1 MGVMMTPHMGNRLPP
16 DRVCAFDTGCFN
28 QPTRHDD
35 AAYLAWLIGHR
46 AQERCLFAT
55 APDVV
60 GDAGATL
67 TRSKHML
74 RVIRALGYRSA
85 LVAQD
90 GLESL
95 AVPWDAFDCLFLGG
109 STGWK
114 LSASAANL
122 AHEASARGK
131 WVHMGRVNSLRRLRI
146 ARRMGCDSVDGT
158 YLAFSPDLLGPR
170 MERWVRGVREQMVMD
185 LAGVA

>member
-1 MGVMMTPHMGNRLPP
+1 MLVPLKGNRPRSIWAA
-16 DRVCAFDTGCFN
+16 DNGCFS
-28 QPTRHDD
+28 QPGRYSD
-35 AAYLAWLIGHR
+35 AWYLAWLTR
-46 AQERCLFAT
+46 MLPWREDCLFAT
-55 APDVV
+55 APDVL
-60 GDAGATL
+60 GDAKATL
-67 TRSKHML
+67 AKSAPLFDQL
-74 RVIRALGYRSA
+74 RDLGYRPA
-85 LVAQD
+85 LVGQD

-131 WVHMGRVNSLRRLRI
+131 WVHMGRVNSLRRLKI

-158 YLAFSPDLLGPR
+158 CLAFSPDVLGPR